1 MIIKKNS
8 HKKVI
13 WHRPFMRTMT
23 TTKEHLC
30 PAQPVQAGLDKQA
43 VG

>member
-1 MIIKKNS
+1 
-8 HKKVI
+8 
-13 WHRPFMRTMT
+13 MRTMT

-43 VG
+43 VGSQ